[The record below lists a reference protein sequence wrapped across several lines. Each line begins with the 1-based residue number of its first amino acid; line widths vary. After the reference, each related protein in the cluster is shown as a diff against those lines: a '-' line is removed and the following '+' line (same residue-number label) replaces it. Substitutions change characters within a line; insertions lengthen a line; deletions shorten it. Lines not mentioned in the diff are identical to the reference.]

1 MLEKILNFYKTN
13 ILFKLFIYGLL
24 SSLAFAPL
32 YLIIILFFT
41 FPFFLEQIVNENN
54 IKALIKK
61 AFIFGFGYFIG
72 SLYWVCSSLLI
83 EPLLYGWLVPFC
95 IILIPAILAIYIIFT
110 SIITNYY
117 AKYTQNKFL
126 ITFIFSIVFVFFE
139 WLRGILFTGL
149 PWNILSGSFAFSA
162 ILLQP
167 ISVLNSYGYSII
179 LMLLFCSRFYFKAY
193 KKLTHRF
200 YSLVFIILILSCMRV
215 EFAKQEYNDINIR
228 LVQPNI
234 PQSLKWEP
242 ELIKQHFED
251 LINLSKSVNIDK
263 VDYFIWPESGIQYT
277 INLNQEANV
286 LFNYI
291 NDNLLNNKKRLITGF
306 IRENQNK
313 YYNSFLVLE
322 GNQAINYYDKY
333 FLVPFG
339 EFIPLKKFIPFINK
353 ITNGAVDFKRGKK
366 QETINDGKLPIFSP
380 NICYESIF
388 YDSINKN
395 SKLIINITNDSWFGT
410 TSGPYQHFDN
420 LKLRAIENNI
430 PAIRVGNSGI
440 SGVVNSLGQVKNI
453 IKLNEKSILDVKIP
467 ITKSF
472 DLPKIKEKYLMYF
485 ILIVLFLIRLRF
497 YFNPNYK
504 ENKNV

>member
-1 MLEKILNFYKTN
+1 MLKQVLDFYKTN
-13 ILFKLFIYGLL
+13 IFFQLFIHGLL

-41 FPFFLEQIVNENN
+41 FPFFLEQIVNEKA
-54 IKALIKK
+54 IKTLIKK
-61 AFIFGFGYFIG
+61 AFAFGLGYFIG
-72 SLYWVCSSLLI
+72 GLYWICSSLLI
-83 EPLLYGWLVPFC
+83 EPLFYGWLVPFC
-95 IILIPAILAIYIIFT
+95 ITLIPAILSIYIIIT

-117 AKYTQNKFL
+117 AKFIKNKFVL
-126 ITFIFSIVFVFFE
+126 AVIFSIVFVFFE

-149 PWNILSGSFAFSA
+149 PWNILSSSIAFSSL
-162 ILLQP
+162 LLQP

-179 LMLLFCSRFYFKAY
+179 LMLLFCSQFYFKTN

-200 YSLVFIILILSCMRV
+200 YSLVFIILILSGIRI
-215 EFAKQEYNDINIR
+215 EFAKQGQGDINIR

-242 ELIKQHFED
+242 ELIKQHFND
-251 LINLSKSVNIDK
+251 LINLSKSVDTTA
-263 VDYFIWPESGIQYT
+263 VDYFIWPESGIQYS
-277 INLNQEANV
+277 INLKQQNNEIMKY
-286 LFNYI
+286 L
-291 NDNLLNNKKRLITGF
+291 NDNLLNNEKRLITGF
-306 IRENQNK
+306 VRENSNY
-313 YYNSFLVLE
+313 YYNSLMVLE
-322 GNQAINYYDKY
+322 GKRVLNYYDKY

-339 EFIPLKKFIPFINK
+339 EFIPFKKFIPFINK
-353 ITNGAVDFKRGKK
+353 ITNGAIDFTRGKK

-388 YDSINKN
+388 YDSINRN

-420 LKLRAIENNI
+420 LKLRAVENNQ

-440 SGVVNSLGQVKNI
+440 SGVINSLGQVENI
-453 IKLNEKSILDVKIP
+453 IKLNEKAILDVKIP

-497 YFNPNYK
+497 CFIK
-504 ENKNV
+504 